1 MSQTM
6 ELVMNVGIGLLFVIA
21 GVLLLVAI
29 IFTAKPYDQITFATA
44 ESLRSALDEACFYG
58 DRPVDVKV
66 ALPETGMTFL
76 YQAMLSIIQKGDP
89 NYLIYYEQF
98 PVGEAISWETYL
110 NGKINDRI
118 FAQISGPS
126 FTSEQAAAFRS
137 TITAPGGAAVD
148 VIINNVVLATG
159 LNMLT
164 LEEPTDKK
172 SPVTGEQKDSY
183 YALNYQPDALG
194 KTTAKYLSCGEG
206 NLCVKT
212 KSGIYAYPLKE
223 CKEKIDYIQM
233 KYDGGLTPDDKSF
246 IEETLDK
253 IPVGA
258 VRVGDLKIPQK
269 ILGSLGSSKQSDFYL
284 FSPCKAN
291 AKISIG
297 KCTCKLDR
305 YPVYDYED
313 KVFKQ
318 SGTHEFCTDNIPG
331 TTAKEQTFDCA
342 IVDIGRDEGCYTLTP
357 PEGGI
362 MSKLTNVLTVEP
374 VRKHT
379 TMLAPNAF
387 LLTTED
393 VISVSN
399 EIINKLKDAASKGG
413 VWQWPWSR

>member
-44 ESLRSALDEACFYG
+44 ESLRSALDEACFY
-58 DRPVDVKV
+58 
-66 ALPETGMTFL
+66 
-76 YQAMLSIIQKGDP
+76 
-89 NYLIYYEQF
+89 
-98 PVGEAISWETYL
+98 
-110 NGKINDRI
+110 
-118 FAQISGPS
+118 
-126 FTSEQAAAFRS
+126 
-137 TITAPGGAAVD
+137 GGAAVD

-342 IVDIGRDEGCYTLTP
+342 IVD
-357 PEGGI
+357 
-362 MSKLTNVLTVEP
+362 
-374 VRKHT
+374 
-379 TMLAPNAF
+379 
-387 LLTTED
+387 
-393 VISVSN
+393 
-399 EIINKLKDAASKGG
+399 
-413 VWQWPWSR
+413 